1 MPSDQVSQ
9 ELEKVVRRR
18 IGRWRDSVAFL
29 GVVGWELVRELWHI
43 RKIRRRELFYYF
55 DLCGRQ
61 SLGIVLLICGLMGVV
76 LGIQAAIQMQKFGTE
91 LFIADLV
98 GFSIVKEL
106 GPLMV
111 AMIATGRAGSA
122 FAAEIG
128 TMKVDEEIS
137 ALETMGLSPA
147 RFLVVPKLLAM
158 LMAMPLLTVFGD
170 AAGLLGGML
179 VGVSYAGIP
188 AAAYWNRTIE
198 VLSPLTFTL
207 GLLKCFVFGTLITL
221 AGCRRGFEA
230 DNNALGVGRAA
241 TDAVVSSILLVVV
254 ADMVITVLYS
264 LFGY

>member
-1 MPSDQVSQ
+1 MPVDRVSR
-9 ELEKVVRRR
+9 ELMEQ
-18 IGRWRDSVAFL
+18 IGQRVNRWRDSVAFL
-29 GVVGWELVRELWHI
+29 GVVGFELLHELANF
-43 RKIRRRELFYYF
+43 RKIRWRELFYYF
-55 DLCGRQ
+55 ELCGRQ
-61 SLGIVLLICGLMGVV
+61 SLGIVLLICWLMGVV
-76 LGIQAAIQMQKFGTE
+76 LGIQAQIQMRKFGTE

-98 GFSIVKEL
+98 GFAILKEL

-128 TMKVDEEIS
+128 TMKVNEEIS

-147 RFLVVPKLLAM
+147 RFLVVPKLFAM
-158 LMAMPLLTVFGD
+158 LVAMPLLTIFGD
-170 AAGLLGGML
+170 AAGLFGGML
-179 VGVSYAGIP
+179 VGVTYADIP

-198 VLSPLTFTL
+198 VLKPITL
-207 GLLKCFVFGTLITL
+207 ILGVLKSFVFATLITL

-230 DNNALGVGRAA
+230 EDNALGVGRAA
-241 TDAVVSSILLVVV
+241 TDAVVSSILLVVI